1 MNAPV
6 QTRLL
11 DDAEIARLD
20 ALLEAANPQES
31 MTVEELDGFLAAL
44 ACSPEPVPE
53 AEYFPVVIG
62 RRDDAGDADAAQ
74 AHPELARLLERHR
87 QSVASQL
94 YTGDQYAPVLA
105 YDEEGVARGNDWAIG
120 FVRGMAMRP
129 DAWGALDDDPEVAEL
144 LDPVMVL
151 VGEVEPTEEGGE
163 PPEPVRDEDRKALM
177 DDMFGAVMDVYE
189 YFRPQRERNLGPA
202 KPARRTVPKVGR
214 NDPCPCGSGRKY
226 KQCHGAS
233 GS

>member
-20 ALLEAANPQES
+20 ALLEAASPQDS

-44 ACSPEPVPE
+44 ACSPEPVP
-53 AEYFPVVIG
+53 ADEYFPVVLG
-62 RRDDAGDADAAQ
+62 LPEGTAGDPAADHA
-74 AHPELARLLERHR
+74 ELARLMERHR

-94 YTGDQYAPVLA
+94 YAGEQFAPVLA
-105 YDEEGVARGNDWAIG
+105 YDEDGVALGNDWAIG

-129 DAWGALDDDPEVAEL
+129 DAWEALDEDPEVADL

-151 VGEVEPTEEGGE
+151 VGEVEPTGEGGE